1 MALIRWTQRLF
12 KRSPAQP
19 LRFDNSNFKIL
30 PASQNFEE
38 EAFDDFS
45 TGRYLPVRIGEVL
58 DTRYQVVGKL
68 GFGLGSTVWMAYDL
82 HKRRKVALKVFTNDR
97 QNREEVNIYKHL
109 MSIKSDHPGRH
120 YLRKALRTF
129 TLQGPKG
136 EHQCLVHKPMW
147 GKSLLKA
154 FLVHLFL
161 ALDYLH
167 TEAHLIHTDISAGNI
182 LMEINDQSIVTAFI
196 KAEQEHPS
204 PRKEV
209 DGYTVYIS
217 RRFDSA
223 KGMGQ
228 PFLSDFGSAVSGE
241 VEHNERA
248 QPNSYRSPEVCLKM
262 PWSYSIDIW
271 NVGVLIDFKLSDLG
285 LVRGKYM
292 FYGQDPKEKRYT
304 TRAHLA
310 EMIAMMG
317 PPPPDF
323 LKLGKRTAEFFT
335 EDGQWRGEIPI
346 PSATSLEESEENFK
360 GSDQRAFL
368 EFMRKMLQWRPE
380 DRQTAGQ
387 LLQDP
392 WLNAASYE

>member
-1 MALIRWTQRLF
+1 MHRSTQYF
-12 KRSPAQP
+12 Q
-19 LRFDNSNFKIL
+19 
-30 PASQNFEE
+30 
-38 EAFDDFS
+38 
-45 TGRYLPVRIGEVL
+45 
-58 DTRYQVVGKL
+58 
-68 GFGLGSTVWMAYDL
+68 
-82 HKRRKVALKVFTNDR
+82 
-97 QNREEVNIYKHL
+97 
-109 MSIKSDHPGRH
+109 
-120 YLRKALRTF
+120 
-129 TLQGPKG
+129 
-136 EHQCLVHKPMW
+136 
-147 GKSLLKA
+147 
-154 FLVHLFL
+154 
-161 ALDYLH
+161 
-167 TEAHLIHTDISAGNI
+167 DISAGNI

-248 QPNSYRSPEVCLKM
+248 QPDSYRSPEVCLKM

-271 NVGVLIDFKLSDLG
+271 NVGVLVCRTRHGFLFCNRLTSNYQIWDLFE
-285 LVRGKYM
+285 GKHM

-317 PPPPDF
+317 PPPADF

-335 EDGQWRGEIPI
+335 EDG
-346 PSATSLEESEENFK
+346 ESF
-360 GSDQRAFL
+360 
-368 EFMRKMLQWRPE
+368 
-380 DRQTAGQ
+380 
-387 LLQDP
+387 
-392 WLNAASYE
+392 YY